1 MKTLLASALFLLVP
15 LSAHAACSASD
26 FSVQDFKMKPMAGAG
41 GVMRLSLSGELVNH
55 CAQAS
60 AAQVRIQARDG
71 SGNVVQ
77 SKQGWPAGTSNIAP
91 GQSVDFDLGRLFHY
105 DPSMQSFSVDV
116 ADVRTW

>member
-26 FSVQDFKMKPMAGAG
+26 FSIQDFKMKPMAGAG
-41 GVMRLSLSGELVNH
+41 SVMRLSLSGQLVNH
-55 CAQAS
+55 CASS
-60 AAQVRIQARDG
+60 AAAQIRIQAKDAN
-71 SGNVVQ
+71 GNVIQ

-105 DPSMQSFSVDV
+105 DSSMQSFSVGI